1 MTVECGRAGRGA
13 GSVLRALAGSLL
25 AGLALIAGGCG
36 NTTFTYGTPVMIV
49 STSAP
54 GPFTGYLVG
63 IVSITF
69 TRTDGTIV
77 QPVIPTGTGEEI
89 VDFASLTSISELMG
103 APAAL
108 TGTYTSA
115 TVTLDYSAAQIFLN
129 LNGKAVAATVVDD
142 SGNAVTT
149 VAYTVKFDPAHPLV
163 LTQYKSTLL
172 DVNFDLSASSVVG
185 ITSATTARVDVKP
198 IMTIS
203 TVPQETKPIRS
214 RGVFV
219 TADPGAG
226 TYIVNAQPFFDF
238 TSQPF
243 GAVDVQTSPQTT
255 FNVNGVSYLGSA
267 GLAALQQLNV
277 NTLVSADGTL
287 GSLDGVTPVFNA
299 TQVYAGSSLAD
310 QAEDRVRGIVSARTG
325 NTITVQGVTVVDRLG
340 VADYQPDITMTVGSG
355 TAVSIDGEPTA
366 DVNSQSISVGQ
377 QIDAAGTLTP
387 AAGTAGVYTSLDAT
401 SGSVRLGPTTL
412 WGTLNPGATA
422 GTASVD
428 ILTLGNFQP
437 SGFNFAGTG
446 SSASLNANPAA
457 YIVNTGSADESA
469 TPAGTPLM
477 LTGVVS
483 PFGAA
488 PPDFD
493 ASSVTTGANTD
504 QVLVIDWVDSGA
516 TAPFLSIGPTGI
528 VVTIDNA
535 HVGLSHFVQT
545 GPVNFDLKAHGI
557 NPRIVPD
564 TTRTGQFAVGNP
576 TAGLSEFNSFAGF
589 VEGVDHLL
597 NGVNAM
603 QQLVAIGHY
612 DSATDTFS
620 AYRIDLAQQ

>member
-1 MTVECGRAGRGA
+1 
-13 GSVLRALAGSLL
+13 
-25 AGLALIAGGCG
+25 
-36 NTTFTYGTPVMIV
+36 
-49 STSAP
+49 
-54 GPFTGYLVG
+54 
-63 IVSITF
+63 
-69 TRTDGTIV
+69 
-77 QPVIPTGTGEEI
+77 
-89 VDFASLTSISELMG
+89 
-103 APAAL
+103 

-437 SGFNFAGTG
+437 SGFNFAGT
-446 SSASLNANPAA
+446 
-457 YIVNTGSADESA
+457 
-469 TPAGTPLM
+469 
-477 LTGVVS
+477 
-483 PFGAA
+483 
-488 PPDFD
+488 
-493 ASSVTTGANTD
+493 
-504 QVLVIDWVDSGA
+504 
-516 TAPFLSIGPTGI
+516 
-528 VVTIDNA
+528 
-535 HVGLSHFVQT
+535 
-545 GPVNFDLKAHGI
+545 
-557 NPRIVPD
+557 
-564 TTRTGQFAVGNP
+564 
-576 TAGLSEFNSFAGF
+576 
-589 VEGVDHLL
+589 
-597 NGVNAM
+597 
-603 QQLVAIGHY
+603 
-612 DSATDTFS
+612 
-620 AYRIDLAQQ
+620 